1 MSLEENKEACFVIGG
16 TSMNHIIYFMKKLYS
31 SAGKILYVN
40 LFGMVLISLLEGIGI
55 ILLIPM
61 ISMAGI
67 INIGEETAFIAP
79 VYRFLQ
85 DFPKTTSLISILGI
99 YILIVLG
106 QNLLQRNITLRDA
119 RTQQAFVRE
128 LRIETYNMI
137 LKAKWSF
144 FLEKRKT
151 NLINILTTELARVS
165 YGVNLILQLLAVILF
180 TFIQVGLA
188 FLLSPQITIFVLVFG
203 LLFLVASRA
212 FIKKARILGGK
223 TSKLA
228 QDYLSGITDHFNG
241 IKDIKSNTLEASRID
256 WLQSITEKM
265 SNEQMEYMRIR
276 SNSQLFYKVSMAI
289 LIAFFILLSV
299 SIFKA
304 QPTQLLLI
312 ILIFSRLWPR
322 FMTIQS
328 NLEQLAASIP
338 AFKSLWELQE
348 ECNEAVEMQDIH
360 QQKHIKPICIEQGI
374 ECKGIYFRYNKKE
387 HLYALQ
393 NINVKI
399 PINSMT
405 AIVGHSGAGKSTL
418 IDVLMGL
425 IQPEKGQ
432 VLIDGTPLTSENLLS
447 LRRAISYVPQDPFLF
462 NASIRENLLMI
473 EPNASEEQIW
483 TALDFAAAA
492 EFVRMLPKGLDTL
505 IGDRGVRLSG
515 GERQRLVLARAIL
528 RQPSILV
535 LDEATSAL
543 DTENEVKIQ
552 SAIER
557 LKGTMTIVVIAHRL
571 STIRNADQ
579 VIVLGKG
586 EIVQKGEFNQL
597 AKERKGVFRNLL
609 GSQMEVGS

>member
-1 MSLEENKEACFVIGG
+1 
-16 TSMNHIIYFMKKLYS
+16 MNHIIYFMKKLYS

-61 ISMAGI
+61 ISMTGV
-67 INIGEETAFIAP
+67 INIGEESTFIAP

-128 LRIETYNMI
+128 LRIETYSMI

-165 YGVNLILQLLAVILF
+165 YGVNLILQLLAAILF
-180 TFIQVGLA
+180 TFIQVGIA
-188 FLLSPQITIFVLVFG
+188 FLLSPKITIFVLVFG
-203 LLFLVASRA
+203 LLFLVASRV

-228 QDYLSGITDHFNG
+228 QGYLSGITDHFNG
-241 IKDIKSNTLEASRID
+241 IKDIKSNTLETSRLD
-256 WLQSITEKM
+256 WLQTITGKM

-338 AFKSLWELQE
+338 AFKSLWELQG
-348 ECNEAVEMQDIH
+348 ECIEAIEMQDIH

-374 ECKGIYFRYNKKE
+374 ECKDIYFRYNKKE
-387 HLYALQ
+387 PLYALQ
-393 NINVKI
+393 NINVQI
-399 PINSMT
+399 PVNSMT

-432 VLIDGTPLTSENLLS
+432 VLIDGTPFTSENLLS
-447 LRRAISYVPQDPFLF
+447 LRRAVSYVPQDPFLF

-473 EPNASEEQIW
+473 EPNSSEEQIW

-609 GSQMEVGS
+609 RSQMEVGS

>member
-1 MSLEENKEACFVIGG
+1 
-16 TSMNHIIYFMKKLYS
+16 MNYIIHFMKKLYS

-55 ILLIPM
+55 ILLLPM
-61 ISMAGI
+61 ISMTGI
-67 INIGEETAFIAP
+67 INTGEETSFIAP
-79 VYRFLQ
+79 VYRILQ
-85 DFPKTTSLISILGI
+85 NFPKTTSLISILGI
-99 YILIVLG
+99 YVLIVLS
-106 QNLLQRNITLRDA
+106 QNILQRNITLRDA
-119 RTQQAFVRE
+119 RTQQVFVRK
-128 LRIETYNMI
+128 LRVETYSMI
-137 LKAKWSF
+137 LKAKWRF

-151 NLINILTTELARVS
+151 ILINILTTELARVS
-165 YGVNLILQLLAVILF
+165 YGINLILQLLATILF

-188 FLLSPQITIFVLVFG
+188 FLLSPQVTVFVLGFG
-203 LLFLVASRA
+203 LLFLVASRV

-223 TSKLA
+223 TSELA
-228 QDYLSGITDHFNG
+228 KDYLSGITDHFNG
-241 IKDIKSNTLEASRID
+241 IKDIKSNTLEGSRLD
-256 WLQSITEKM
+256 WFQSITKKM
-265 SNEQMEYMRIR
+265 SSEQMEYMRIR
-276 SNSQLFYKVSMAI
+276 SNSQLFYKISMAI
-289 LIAFFILLSV
+289 LIAFFIFLSV
-299 SIFKA
+299 NMFQA
-304 QPTQLLLI
+304 QTAQLLLI

-338 AFKSLWELQE
+338 AFKSLWELQQ
-348 ECNEAVEMQDIH
+348 ECNEAVEMQDIYM
-360 QQKHIKPICIEQGI
+360 QKHIKPICIKQGI
-374 ECKGIYFRYNKKE
+374 ECKDVSFRYNKQE
-387 HLYALQ
+387 ALYALQ
-393 NINVKI
+393 NINVQI

-432 VLIDGTPLTSENLLS
+432 VLIDGTPLTTDNLLS
-447 LRRAISYVPQDPFLF
+447 LRQAISYVPQDPFLF
-462 NASIRENLLMI
+462 NASIRENLMMI
-473 EPNASEEQIW
+473 DSNVNEEQIW
-483 TALDFAAAA
+483 AALEFAAAT
-492 EFVRMLPKGLDTL
+492 EFVRMLPNGLDTL

-528 RQPSILV
+528 RKPSILV

>member
-1 MSLEENKEACFVIGG
+1 
-16 TSMNHIIYFMKKLYS
+16 MNYIIYFMKKLYS

-55 ILLIPM
+55 ILLLPM
-61 ISMAGI
+61 ISMTGI
-67 INIGEETAFIAP
+67 INTGEETSFIAP
-79 VYRFLQ
+79 AYRILQ
-85 DFPKTTSLISILGI
+85 NFPKTTSLISILGI
-99 YILIVLG
+99 YVLIVLS
-106 QNLLQRNITLRDA
+106 QNILQRNITLRDA
-119 RTQQAFVRE
+119 RTQQVFVRK
-128 LRIETYNMI
+128 LRVETYSMI
-137 LKAKWSF
+137 LKAKWRF

-165 YGVNLILQLLAVILF
+165 YGINLILQLLATILF

-188 FLLSPQITIFVLVFG
+188 FLLSPQVTVFVLGFG
-203 LLFLVASRA
+203 LLFLVASRV

-223 TSKLA
+223 TSELA
-228 QDYLSGITDHFNG
+228 KDYLSGITDHFNG
-241 IKDIKSNTLEASRID
+241 IKDIKSNTLEGSRLD
-256 WLQSITEKM
+256 WFQSITKKM
-265 SNEQMEYMRIR
+265 SSEQMEYMRIR
-276 SNSQLFYKVSMAI
+276 SNSQLFYKISMAI
-289 LIAFFILLSV
+289 LIAFFIFLSV
-299 SIFKA
+299 NMFQA
-304 QPTQLLLI
+304 QTAQLLLI

-338 AFKSLWELQE
+338 AFKSLWELQQ
-348 ECNEAVEMQDIH
+348 ECNEAVEMQDIYM
-360 QQKHIKPICIEQGI
+360 QKHIKPICIKQGI
-374 ECKGIYFRYNKKE
+374 ECKDVSFRYNKQE
-387 HLYALQ
+387 ALYALQ
-393 NINVKI
+393 NINVQI

-425 IQPEKGQ
+425 IQPEKGR
-432 VLIDGTPLTSENLLS
+432 VLIDGTPLTTDNLLS

-462 NASIRENLLMI
+462 NASIRENLMMI
-473 EPNASEEQIW
+473 DSNVNEEQIW
-483 TALDFAAAA
+483 AALEFAAAT
-492 EFVRMLPKGLDTL
+492 EFVRMLPNGLDTL

-528 RQPSILV
+528 RKPSILV

-597 AKERKGVFRNLL
+597 AKERKGVFQNLL

>member
-1 MSLEENKEACFVIGG
+1 
-16 TSMNHIIYFMKKLYS
+16 MNHIIYFMKKLYS
-31 SAGKILYVN
+31 SAGNILYVN

-61 ISMAGI
+61 ISMTGI
-67 INIGEETAFIAP
+67 INIGEETTFIAP
-79 VYRFLQ
+79 VSRFLQ
-85 DFPKTTSLISILGI
+85 DFPKTASLVSILGI

-119 RTQQAFVRE
+119 RTQQAFIRE
-128 LRIETYNMI
+128 LRLETYSMI

-165 YGVNLILQLLAVILF
+165 YGVNLILQLLAAILF
-180 TFIQVGLA
+180 TFIQVGIA

-203 LLFLVASRA
+203 LLFLVASRV

-223 TSKLA
+223 TSELA
-228 QDYLSGITDHFNG
+228 KDYLSGITDHFNG
-241 IKDIKSNTLEASRID
+241 IKDIKSNTLEASRLD
-256 WLQSITEKM
+256 WLQSITKKM

-289 LIAFFILLSV
+289 LIAFFLLLSV
-299 SIFKA
+299 SMFQA

-348 ECNEAVEMQDIH
+348 ECKEAIEMQDIH
-360 QQKHIKPICIEQGI
+360 QQKHIEPIRIKQGM
-374 ECKGIYFRYNKKE
+374 ECKDVYFRYNKQE
-387 HLYALQ
+387 SLYALQ
-393 NINVKI
+393 NINVQI

-432 VLIDGTPLTSENLLS
+432 VLIDGTPLTIDNLLS

-483 TALDFAAAA
+483 SALNFAAAA
-492 EFVRMLPKGLDTL
+492 EFVQTLPKGLDTL

-528 RQPSILV
+528 RKPSILV

-557 LKGTMTIVVIAHRL
+557 LKGTMTIIVIAHRL

-597 AKERKGVFRNLL
+597 AKERKGVFRSLL

>member
-1 MSLEENKEACFVIGG
+1 
-16 TSMNHIIYFMKKLYS
+16 MNHIIYFMKKLYS
-31 SAGKILYVN
+31 SAGNILYVN

-61 ISMAGI
+61 ISMTGI
-67 INIGEETAFIAP
+67 INIGEETTFIAP
-79 VYRFLQ
+79 VSRFLQ
-85 DFPKTTSLISILGI
+85 DFPKTASLVSILGI

-106 QNLLQRNITLRDA
+106 QNILQRNITLRDA
-119 RTQQAFVRE
+119 RTQQAFIRE
-128 LRIETYNMI
+128 LRLETYSMI

-165 YGVNLILQLLAVILF
+165 YGVNLILQLLAAILF
-180 TFIQVGLA
+180 TFIQVGIA

-203 LLFLVASRA
+203 LLFLVASRV

-223 TSKLA
+223 TSELA
-228 QDYLSGITDHFNG
+228 KDYLSGIIDHFNG
-241 IKDIKSNTLEASRID
+241 IKDIKSNTLEASRLD
-256 WLQSITEKM
+256 WLQSITKKM

-289 LIAFFILLSV
+289 LIAFFLLLSV
-299 SIFKA
+299 SMFQA

-348 ECNEAVEMQDIH
+348 ECKEAIEMQDIH
-360 QQKHIKPICIEQGI
+360 QQKHIEPIRIKQGM
-374 ECKGIYFRYNKKE
+374 ECKDVYFRYNKQE
-387 HLYALQ
+387 SLYALQ
-393 NINVKI
+393 NINVQI

-432 VLIDGTPLTSENLLS
+432 VLIDGTPLTTDNLLS

-483 TALDFAAAA
+483 SALNFAAAA
-492 EFVRMLPKGLDTL
+492 EFVQTLPKGLDTL

-528 RQPSILV
+528 RKPSILV

-557 LKGTMTIVVIAHRL
+557 LKGTMTIIVIAHRL

-597 AKERKGVFRNLL
+597 AKERKGVFRSLL

>member
-1 MSLEENKEACFVIGG
+1 
-16 TSMNHIIYFMKKLYS
+16 MNHIIYFMKKLYS
-31 SAGKILYVN
+31 SAGNILYVN

-61 ISMAGI
+61 ISMTGI
-67 INIGEETAFIAP
+67 INIGEETTFIAP
-79 VYRFLQ
+79 VSRFLQ
-85 DFPKTTSLISILGI
+85 DFPKTASLVSILGI

-106 QNLLQRNITLRDA
+106 QNILQRNITLRDA
-119 RTQQAFVRE
+119 RTQQAFIRE
-128 LRIETYNMI
+128 LRLETYSMI

-165 YGVNLILQLLAVILF
+165 YGGNLILQLLAAILF
-180 TFIQVGLA
+180 TFIQVGIA

-203 LLFLVASRA
+203 LLFLVASRV

-223 TSKLA
+223 TSELA
-228 QDYLSGITDHFNG
+228 KDYLSGITDHFNG
-241 IKDIKSNTLEASRID
+241 IKDIKSNTLEASRLD
-256 WLQSITEKM
+256 WLQSITKKM

-289 LIAFFILLSV
+289 LIAFFLLLSV
-299 SIFKA
+299 SMFQA

-348 ECNEAVEMQDIH
+348 ECKEAIEMQDIH
-360 QQKHIKPICIEQGI
+360 QQKHIEPIRIKQGM
-374 ECKGIYFRYNKKE
+374 ECKDVYFRYNKQE
-387 HLYALQ
+387 SLYALQ
-393 NINVKI
+393 NINVQI

-432 VLIDGTPLTSENLLS
+432 VLIDGTPLTTDNLLS

-483 TALDFAAAA
+483 SALNFAAAA
-492 EFVRMLPKGLDTL
+492 EFVQTLPKGLDTL

-528 RQPSILV
+528 RKPSILV

-557 LKGTMTIVVIAHRL
+557 LKGTMTIIVIAHRL

-597 AKERKGVFRNLL
+597 AKERKGVFRSLL

>member
-1 MSLEENKEACFVIGG
+1 
-16 TSMNHIIYFMKKLYS
+16 MNYIIYFMKKLYS

-55 ILLIPM
+55 ILLLPM
-61 ISMAGI
+61 ISMTGI
-67 INIGEETAFIAP
+67 INTGEETSFIAP
-79 VYRFLQ
+79 VYRILQ
-85 DFPKTTSLISILGI
+85 NSPKTTSLISILGI
-99 YILIVLG
+99 YVLIVLS
-106 QNLLQRNITLRDA
+106 QNILQRNITLRDA
-119 RTQQAFVRE
+119 RTQQVFVRK
-128 LRIETYNMI
+128 LRVETYSMI
-137 LKAKWSF
+137 LKAKWRF

-165 YGVNLILQLLAVILF
+165 YGINLILQLLATILF

-188 FLLSPQITIFVLVFG
+188 FLLSPQVTVFVLGFG
-203 LLFLVASRA
+203 LLFLVASRV

-223 TSKLA
+223 TSELA
-228 QDYLSGITDHFNG
+228 KDYLSGITDHFNG
-241 IKDIKSNTLEASRID
+241 IKDIKSNTLEGSRLD
-256 WLQSITEKM
+256 WFQSITKKM
-265 SNEQMEYMRIR
+265 SSEQMEYMRIR
-276 SNSQLFYKVSMAI
+276 SNSQLFYKISMAI
-289 LIAFFILLSV
+289 LIAFFIFLSV
-299 SIFKA
+299 NMFQA
-304 QPTQLLLI
+304 QTAQLLLI

-338 AFKSLWELQE
+338 AFKSLWELQH
-348 ECNEAVEMQDIH
+348 ECNEAVEMQDIYM
-360 QQKHIKPICIEQGI
+360 QKHIKPICIKQGI
-374 ECKGIYFRYNKKE
+374 ECKDVSFRYNKQE
-387 HLYALQ
+387 ALYALQ
-393 NINVKI
+393 NINVQI

-432 VLIDGTPLTSENLLS
+432 VLIDGTPLTTDNLLS
-447 LRRAISYVPQDPFLF
+447 LRQAISYVPQDPFLF
-462 NASIRENLLMI
+462 NASIRENLMMI
-473 EPNASEEQIW
+473 DSNVNEEQIW
-483 TALDFAAAA
+483 AALEFSAAT
-492 EFVRMLPKGLDTL
+492 EFVRMLPNGLDTL

-528 RQPSILV
+528 RKPSILV

>member
-1 MSLEENKEACFVIGG
+1 
-16 TSMNHIIYFMKKLYS
+16 MNHIIYFMKKLYS

-61 ISMAGI
+61 ISMTGI
-67 INIGEETAFIAP
+67 INIGEETTFIAP
-79 VYRFLQ
+79 VSRFLQ
-85 DFPKTTSLISILGI
+85 DFPKTTSLVSILGI

-119 RTQQAFVRE
+119 RTQQAFVRD
-128 LRIETYNMI
+128 LRIETYSVI

-165 YGVNLILQLLAVILF
+165 YGVNLFLQLLAAILF
-180 TFIQVGLA
+180 TFIQVGIA

-203 LLFLVASRA
+203 LLFLVASRV

-223 TSKLA
+223 TSELA
-228 QDYLSGITDHFNG
+228 KDYLSGITDQFNG
-241 IKDIKSNTLEASRID
+241 IKDIKSNTLEASRLD
-256 WLQSITEKM
+256 WLQSITTKM

-276 SNSQLFYKVSMAI
+276 SSSQLFYKVSMAI
-289 LIAFFILLSV
+289 LIAFFLLLSV
-299 SIFKA
+299 SMFQS

-348 ECNEAVEMQDIH
+348 ECKEAIEMQDIH
-360 QQKHIKPICIEQGI
+360 QQKHITPICIERGI
-374 ECKGIYFRYNKKE
+374 ECKDVYFRYNKQE
-387 HLYALQ
+387 SLYALQ
-393 NINVKI
+393 NINVQI

-432 VLIDGTPLTSENLLS
+432 VLIDGTPLTTDNLLP

-483 TALDFAAAA
+483 DALDFAAAA
-492 EFVRMLPKGLDTL
+492 EFVQTFPNGLDTL

-528 RQPSILV
+528 RKPSILV

>member
-1 MSLEENKEACFVIGG
+1 
-16 TSMNHIIYFMKKLYS
+16 MNHIIYFMKKLYS
-31 SAGKILYVN
+31 SAGNILYVN

-61 ISMAGI
+61 ISMTGI
-67 INIGEETAFIAP
+67 INIGEETTFIAP
-79 VYRFLQ
+79 VSRFLQ
-85 DFPKTTSLISILGI
+85 DFPKTASLISILGI

-119 RTQQAFVRE
+119 RTQQAFVRK
-128 LRIETYNMI
+128 LRMETYSMI

-151 NLINILTTELARVS
+151 NLITILTTELARVS
-165 YGVNLILQLLAVILF
+165 YGVNLILQLLAAILF
-180 TFIQVGLA
+180 TFIQVGIA

-203 LLFLVASRA
+203 LLFLVASRV

-223 TSKLA
+223 TSELA
-228 QDYLSGITDHFNG
+228 KDYLSGITDHFNG
-241 IKDIKSNTLEASRID
+241 IKDIKSNTLEVSRLD
-256 WLQSITEKM
+256 WLQSLTKKM

-289 LIAFFILLSV
+289 LIAFFLLLSV
-299 SIFKA
+299 SMFQA
-304 QPTQLLLI
+304 QPAQLLLI
-312 ILIFSRLWPR
+312 VLIFSRLWPR

-338 AFKSLWELQE
+338 AFKSLWELQG
-348 ECNEAVEMQDIH
+348 ECIEAIEIQDIH
-360 QQKHIKPICIEQGI
+360 QQKNIKPICIEQGI
-374 ECKGIYFRYNKKE
+374 ECKDIYFRYNRKE

-393 NINVKI
+393 NINVQI

-447 LRRAISYVPQDPFLF
+447 LRRAISYVPQDHFLF

-473 EPNASEEQIW
+473 EPNVSEEQIW

-492 EFVRMLPKGLDTL
+492 EFVRILPKGLDTL

-543 DTENEVKIQ
+543 DAENEVKIQ

-557 LKGTMTIVVIAHRL
+557 LKGKMTIVVIAHRL

>member
-61 ISMAGI
+61 ISMTGV
-67 INIGEETAFIAP
+67 INIGEESTFIAP

-119 RTQQAFVRE
+119 RTQQVFVRE
-128 LRIETYNMI
+128 LRIETYSMI

-165 YGVNLILQLLAVILF
+165 YGVNLILQLLAAILF
-180 TFIQVGLA
+180 TFIQVGIA
-188 FLLSPQITIFVLVFG
+188 FVLSPKITIFVLGFG
-203 LLFLVASRA
+203 LLFLVASRV

-228 QDYLSGITDHFNG
+228 QGYLSGITDHFNG
-241 IKDIKSNTLEASRID
+241 IKDIKSNTLEASRLE
-256 WLQSITEKM
+256 WLQTITGKM

-299 SIFKA
+299 SILKA

-338 AFKSLWELQE
+338 AFKSLWELQG
-348 ECNEAVEMQDIH
+348 ECIEAIEMQDI

-374 ECKGIYFRYNKKE
+374 ECKDIYFRYNKKE
-387 HLYALQ
+387 PLYALQ
-393 NINVKI
+393 NINVQI

-432 VLIDGTPLTSENLLS
+432 VLIDGTPFTSENLLS
-447 LRRAISYVPQDPFLF
+447 LRRAVSYVPQDPFLF

-473 EPNASEEQIW
+473 EPNSSEEQIW
-483 TALDFAAAA
+483 TALDFATAA

-557 LKGTMTIVVIAHRL
+557 LKGTMIIVVIAHRL

-609 GSQMEVGS
+609 RSQMEVGS

>member
-1 MSLEENKEACFVIGG
+1 
-16 TSMNHIIYFMKKLYS
+16 MNHIIYFMKKLYS
-31 SAGKILYVN
+31 SAGNILYVN

-61 ISMAGI
+61 ISMTGI
-67 INIGEETAFIAP
+67 INIGEETTFIAP
-79 VYRFLQ
+79 VSRFLQ
-85 DFPKTTSLISILGI
+85 DFPKTASLVSILGI

-106 QNLLQRNITLRDA
+106 QNILQRNITLRDA
-119 RTQQAFVRE
+119 RTQQAFIRE
-128 LRIETYNMI
+128 LRLETYSMI

-165 YGVNLILQLLAVILF
+165 YGVNLILQLLAAILF
-180 TFIQVGLA
+180 TFIQVGIA

-203 LLFLVASRA
+203 LLFLVASRV

-223 TSKLA
+223 TSELA
-228 QDYLSGITDHFNG
+228 KDYLSGITDHFNG
-241 IKDIKSNTLEASRID
+241 IKDIKSNTLEASRLD
-256 WLQSITEKM
+256 WLQSITKKM

-276 SNSQLFYKVSMAI
+276 SNSQLFYKVPMAI
-289 LIAFFILLSV
+289 LIAFFLLLSV
-299 SIFKA
+299 SMFQA

-348 ECNEAVEMQDIH
+348 ECKEAIEMQDIH
-360 QQKHIKPICIEQGI
+360 QQKHIEPIRIKQGM
-374 ECKGIYFRYNKKE
+374 ECKDVYFRYNKQE
-387 HLYALQ
+387 SLYALQ
-393 NINVKI
+393 NINVQI

-432 VLIDGTPLTSENLLS
+432 VLIDGTPLTTDNLLS

-483 TALDFAAAA
+483 SALNFAAAA
-492 EFVRMLPKGLDTL
+492 EFVQTLPKGLDTL

-528 RQPSILV
+528 RKPSILV

-557 LKGTMTIVVIAHRL
+557 LKGTITIIVIAHRL

-597 AKERKGVFRNLL
+597 AKERKGVFRSLL

>member
-1 MSLEENKEACFVIGG
+1 
-16 TSMNHIIYFMKKLYS
+16 MNHIIYFMKKLYS

-55 ILLIPM
+55 VLLIPM
-61 ISMAGI
+61 VSMTGI
-67 INIGEETAFIAP
+67 INIDEETTFIAP
-79 VYRFLQ
+79 VSRFLQ
-85 DFPKTTSLISILGI
+85 DFPKTTSLASILGI

-128 LRIETYNMI
+128 LRIETYSMI

-165 YGVNLILQLLAVILF
+165 YGVNLILQLLAAILF
-180 TFIQVGLA
+180 TFIQVGIA

-203 LLFLVASRA
+203 LLFLVASRV

-223 TSKLA
+223 TSELA
-228 QDYLSGITDHFNG
+228 KNYLSGITDHFNG
-241 IKDIKSNTLEASRID
+241 IKDIKSNTLESSRID

-276 SNSQLFYKVSMAI
+276 SSSQLFYKVSMAI
-289 LIAFFILLSV
+289 LIACFLLLSV
-299 SIFKA
+299 SMFQA
-304 QPTQLLLI
+304 QSTQLLLI

-348 ECNEAVEMQDIH
+348 ECKEAIEMQDIH
-360 QQKHIKPICIEQGI
+360 QQKYIKPICIEQGI
-374 ECKGIYFRYNKKE
+374 ECKDVHFRYNKQE
-387 HLYALQ
+387 SLYALQ
-393 NINVKI
+393 NINVQI

-432 VLIDGTPLTSENLLS
+432 VLIDGTPLTTDNLLS

-462 NASIRENLLMI
+462 NASIRNNLLMI
-473 EPNASEEQIW
+473 EPNASEEEIW
-483 TALDFAAAA
+483 DALSFAAAA
-492 EFVRMLPKGLDTL
+492 EFVQTLPNGLDTL

-528 RQPSILV
+528 RKPSILV

-597 AKERKGVFRNLL
+597 AKERKGVFRSLL
-609 GSQMEVGS
+609 GAQMEVGS

>member
-1 MSLEENKEACFVIGG
+1 
-16 TSMNHIIYFMKKLYS
+16 MNHIIYFMKKLYS

-61 ISMAGI
+61 ISMTGI
-67 INIGEETAFIAP
+67 INVGEETAFIAP

-128 LRIETYNMI
+128 LRIETYSMI

-165 YGVNLILQLLAVILF
+165 YGVNLILQLLAAILF
-180 TFIQVGLA
+180 TFIQVGIA

-203 LLFLVASRA
+203 LLFLVASRV

-228 QDYLSGITDHFNG
+228 QGYLSGITDHFNG
-241 IKDIKSNTLEASRID
+241 IKDIKSNTLEASRLD
-256 WLQSITEKM
+256 WLQSITGKM

-304 QPTQLLLI
+304 QPAQLLLI
-312 ILIFSRLWPR
+312 ILIFSRIWPR

-338 AFKSLWELQE
+338 AFKSLWELQG
-348 ECNEAVEMQDIH
+348 ECIEAIEMQDIH

-374 ECKGIYFRYNKKE
+374 ECKDIYFRYNKKE

-473 EPNASEEQIW
+473 DPNANEEQIW
-483 TALDFAAAA
+483 AALDFAAAA

-557 LKGTMTIVVIAHRL
+557 LKGTMTIIVIAHRL

>member
-1 MSLEENKEACFVIGG
+1 
-16 TSMNHIIYFMKKLYS
+16 MNHIIYFMKKLYS

-61 ISMAGI
+61 ISMTGI
-67 INIGEETAFIAP
+67 MNIGEETTFIAP
-79 VYRFLQ
+79 VSRFLQ
-85 DFPKTTSLISILGI
+85 DFPKTTSLVSILGI

-128 LRIETYNMI
+128 LRIETYSLI

-165 YGVNLILQLLAVILF
+165 YGVNLILQLLAAVLF
-180 TFIQVGLA
+180 TFIQVGIA

-203 LLFLVASRA
+203 LLFLVASRV
-212 FIKKARILGGK
+212 FIKKARILGSK
-223 TSKLA
+223 TSELA
-228 QDYLSGITDHFNG
+228 KDYLSGITDQFNG
-241 IKDIKSNTLEASRID
+241 IKDIKSNTLEASRLD
-256 WLQSITEKM
+256 WLQFITTKM
-265 SNEQMEYMRIR
+265 RNEQMEYMRIR

-304 QPTQLLLI
+304 QPAQLLLI

-348 ECNEAVEMQDIH
+348 ECKEVFEMQDIH

-374 ECKGIYFRYNKKE
+374 ECKGVHFRYNKQE
-387 HLYALQ
+387 SLYALQ
-393 NINVKI
+393 NINVQI
-399 PINSMT
+399 PINGMT

-432 VLIDGTPLTSENLLS
+432 VLIDGTPLITDNLLS

-462 NASIRENLLMI
+462 NASIRDNLLMI
-473 EPNASEEQIW
+473 EPNASEEEIW
-483 TALDFAAAA
+483 DALSFAAAA
-492 EFVRMLPKGLDTL
+492 EFVQTLPKGLDTL

-528 RQPSILV
+528 RKPSILV

-597 AKERKGVFRNLL
+597 AKERKGVFRSLL
-609 GSQMEVGS
+609 GAQMEVGS

>member
-1 MSLEENKEACFVIGG
+1 
-16 TSMNHIIYFMKKLYS
+16 MNHIIYFMKKLYS
-31 SAGKILYVN
+31 SAGNILYVN

-61 ISMAGI
+61 ISMTGI
-67 INIGEETAFIAP
+67 INIGEETTFIAP
-79 VYRFLQ
+79 VSRFLQ
-85 DFPKTTSLISILGI
+85 DFPETTSLASILGI

-128 LRIETYNMI
+128 LRIETYSMI

-165 YGVNLILQLLAVILF
+165 YGVNLILQLLAAILF
-180 TFIQVGLA
+180 TFIQVGIA

-203 LLFLVASRA
+203 LLFLVASRV

-223 TSKLA
+223 TSELA
-228 QDYLSGITDHFNG
+228 KDYLSGITDHFNG
-241 IKDIKSNTLEASRID
+241 IKDIKSNTLESSRLD

-265 SNEQMEYMRIR
+265 SNEQIEYMRIR

-289 LIAFFILLSV
+289 LIAFFLLLSV
-299 SIFKA
+299 SMFQA
-304 QPTQLLLI
+304 QSTQLLLI

-348 ECNEAVEMQDIH
+348 ECKEAIEMQDIH
-360 QQKHIKPICIEQGI
+360 QQKHIEPICIKQGI
-374 ECKGIYFRYNKKE
+374 ECKDVYFRYNKQE
-387 HLYALQ
+387 SLYALQ
-393 NINVKI
+393 NINVQI

-432 VLIDGTPLTSENLLS
+432 VLIDGTLLTTDNLLS

-473 EPNASEEQIW
+473 DSNASEEQIW
-483 TALDFAAAA
+483 SALEFAAAT

-528 RQPSILV
+528 RKPSILV

>member
-1 MSLEENKEACFVIGG
+1 
-16 TSMNHIIYFMKKLYS
+16 MNHIIYFMKKLYS
-31 SAGKILYVN
+31 SAGNILYVN

-61 ISMAGI
+61 ISMTGI
-67 INIGEETAFIAP
+67 INIGEETTFIAP
-79 VYRFLQ
+79 VSRFLQ
-85 DFPKTTSLISILGI
+85 DFPKTASLVSILGI

-106 QNLLQRNITLRDA
+106 QNILQRNITLRDA
-119 RTQQAFVRE
+119 RTQQAFIRE
-128 LRIETYNMI
+128 LRLETYSMI

-165 YGVNLILQLLAVILF
+165 YGVNLILQLLAAILF
-180 TFIQVGLA
+180 TFIQVGIA

-203 LLFLVASRA
+203 LLFLVASRV

-223 TSKLA
+223 TSELA
-228 QDYLSGITDHFNG
+228 KDYLSGITDHFNG
-241 IKDIKSNTLEASRID
+241 IKDIKSNTLEASRLD
-256 WLQSITEKM
+256 WLQFITKKM

-289 LIAFFILLSV
+289 LIAFFLLLSV
-299 SIFKA
+299 SMFQA

-348 ECNEAVEMQDIH
+348 ECKEAIEMQDIH
-360 QQKHIKPICIEQGI
+360 QQKHIEPIRIKQGM
-374 ECKGIYFRYNKKE
+374 ECKDVYFRYNKQE
-387 HLYALQ
+387 SLYALQ
-393 NINVKI
+393 NINVQI

-432 VLIDGTPLTSENLLS
+432 VLIDGTPLTTDNLLS

-483 TALDFAAAA
+483 SALNFAAAA
-492 EFVRMLPKGLDTL
+492 EFVQTLPKGLNTL

-528 RQPSILV
+528 RKPSILV

-557 LKGTMTIVVIAHRL
+557 LKGTMTIIVIAHRL

-586 EIVQKGEFNQL
+586 EIVQKGAFNQL
-597 AKERKGVFRNLL
+597 AKERKGVFRSLL

>member
-1 MSLEENKEACFVIGG
+1 
-16 TSMNHIIYFMKKLYS
+16 MNHIIYFMKKLYS

-55 ILLIPM
+55 VLLIPM
-61 ISMAGI
+61 ISMTGI
-67 INIGEETAFIAP
+67 INIDEETTFIAP
-79 VYRFLQ
+79 VSRFLQ
-85 DFPKTTSLISILGI
+85 DFPKTTSLASILGI

-119 RTQQAFVRE
+119 RTRQAFVRE
-128 LRIETYNMI
+128 LRIETYSMI

-165 YGVNLILQLLAVILF
+165 YGVNLILQLLAAILF
-180 TFIQVGLA
+180 TFIQVGIA

-203 LLFLVASRA
+203 LLFLVASRV

-223 TSKLA
+223 TLELA
-228 QDYLSGITDHFNG
+228 KNYLSGITDHFNG
-241 IKDIKSNTLEASRID
+241 IKDIKSNTLESSRID

-276 SNSQLFYKVSMAI
+276 SSSQLFYKVSMAI
-289 LIAFFILLSV
+289 LIACFLLLSV
-299 SIFKA
+299 SMFQA
-304 QPTQLLLI
+304 QSTQLLLI

-348 ECNEAVEMQDIH
+348 ECKEAIEMQDIH
-360 QQKHIKPICIEQGI
+360 QQKYIKPICIEQGI
-374 ECKGIYFRYNKKE
+374 ECKDVHFRYNKQE
-387 HLYALQ
+387 SLYALQ
-393 NINVKI
+393 NINVQI

-432 VLIDGTPLTSENLLS
+432 VLIDGTPLTTDNLLS

-462 NASIRENLLMI
+462 NASIRNNLLMI
-473 EPNASEEQIW
+473 EPNASEEEIW
-483 TALDFAAAA
+483 DALSFAAAA
-492 EFVRMLPKGLDTL
+492 EFVQTLPNGLDTL

-528 RQPSILV
+528 RKPSILV

-597 AKERKGVFRNLL
+597 AKERKGVFRSLL
-609 GSQMEVGS
+609 GAQMEVGS

>member
-1 MSLEENKEACFVIGG
+1 
-16 TSMNHIIYFMKKLYS
+16 MNHIIYFMKKLYS

-61 ISMAGI
+61 ISMTGI
-67 INIGEETAFIAP
+67 INIGEETPFITP
-79 VYRFLQ
+79 IYRFLQ
-85 DFPKTTSLISILGI
+85 DFPKTTSLIFILGI
-99 YILIVLG
+99 YVFIVLS

-119 RTQQAFVRE
+119 RTQQVFIRK
-128 LRIETYNMI
+128 LRIETYSMI
-137 LKAKWSF
+137 LKAKWRF

-165 YGVNLILQLLAVILF
+165 YGINLILQLLATILF

-188 FLLSPQITIFVLVFG
+188 FLLSPHITIFVLVFG
-203 LLFLVASRA
+203 LLFLVASRI
-212 FIKKARILGGK
+212 FIKKVRILGGK

-241 IKDIKSNTLEASRID
+241 IKDIKSNTLEASRLD
-256 WLQSITEKM
+256 WLQYITKKM
-265 SNEQMEYMRIR
+265 SSEQMEYMRIR
-276 SNSQLFYKVSMAI
+276 SNSQLFYKISMAI

-299 SIFKA
+299 NMFQA
-304 QPTQLLLI
+304 QTAQLLLI

-348 ECNEAVEMQDIH
+348 ECKEAIEMQDIH

-374 ECKGIYFRYNKKE
+374 ECKDIYFRYNKKE

-473 EPNASEEQIW
+473 DPNASEEQIW

>member
-1 MSLEENKEACFVIGG
+1 
-16 TSMNHIIYFMKKLYS
+16 MNYIIYFMKKLYS
-31 SAGKILYVN
+31 SAGNILYVN

-55 ILLIPM
+55 ILLLPM
-61 ISMAGI
+61 ISMTGI
-67 INIGEETAFIAP
+67 INIGEETTFIAP
-79 VYRFLQ
+79 VSRFLQ
-85 DFPKTTSLISILGI
+85 DFPKTASLVSILGI

-119 RTQQAFVRE
+119 RTQQAFIRE
-128 LRIETYNMI
+128 LRIETYSMI

-165 YGVNLILQLLAVILF
+165 YGINLILQLLATILF
-180 TFIQVGLA
+180 TFIQVGIA

-223 TSKLA
+223 TSELA
-228 QDYLSGITDHFNG
+228 KDYLSGITDHFNG
-241 IKDIKSNTLEASRID
+241 IKDIKSNTLETSRLD
-256 WLQSITEKM
+256 WLQSITKKM

-289 LIAFFILLSV
+289 LIVFFLLLSV
-299 SIFKA
+299 SMFQA
-304 QPTQLLLI
+304 QPAQLLLI

-348 ECNEAVEMQDIH
+348 ECKEAIEMQDIH
-360 QQKHIKPICIEQGI
+360 QQKHIEPIRIKQGM
-374 ECKGIYFRYNKKE
+374 ECKDVYFRYNKQE
-387 HLYALQ
+387 SLYALQ
-393 NINVKI
+393 NINVQI

-432 VLIDGTPLTSENLLS
+432 VLIDGIPLTTNNLLS

-483 TALDFAAAA
+483 DALEFAAAS
-492 EFVRMLPKGLDTL
+492 EFVRTLPNGLDTL

-528 RQPSILV
+528 RKPSILV

-586 EIVQKGEFNQL
+586 EIVQIGEFNQL

>member
-1 MSLEENKEACFVIGG
+1 MYLEENEEVCFVIGG
-16 TSMNHIIYFMKKLYS
+16 TSMNYIIYFMKKLYS

-55 ILLIPM
+55 ILLLPM
-61 ISMAGI
+61 ISMTGI
-67 INIGEETAFIAP
+67 INTGEETSFIAP
-79 VYRFLQ
+79 VYRILQ
-85 DFPKTTSLISILGI
+85 NFPKTTSLISILGI
-99 YILIVLG
+99 YVLIVLS
-106 QNLLQRNITLRDA
+106 QNILQRNITLRDA
-119 RTQQAFVRE
+119 RTQQVFVRK
-128 LRIETYNMI
+128 LRVETYSMI
-137 LKAKWSF
+137 LKAKWRF

-165 YGVNLILQLLAVILF
+165 YGINLILQLLATILF

-188 FLLSPQITIFVLVFG
+188 FLLSPQVTVFVLGFG
-203 LLFLVASRA
+203 LLFLVASRV

-223 TSKLA
+223 TSELA
-228 QDYLSGITDHFNG
+228 KDYLSGITDHFNG
-241 IKDIKSNTLEASRID
+241 IKDIKSNTLEGSRLD
-256 WLQSITEKM
+256 WFQSITKKM
-265 SNEQMEYMRIR
+265 SSEQMEYMRIR
-276 SNSQLFYKVSMAI
+276 SNSQLFYKISMAI
-289 LIAFFILLSV
+289 LIAFFIFLSV
-299 SIFKA
+299 NMFQA
-304 QPTQLLLI
+304 QTAQLLLI

-338 AFKSLWELQE
+338 AFKSLWELRQ
-348 ECNEAVEMQDIH
+348 ECNEAVEMQDIYM
-360 QQKHIKPICIEQGI
+360 QKHIKPICIKQGI
-374 ECKGIYFRYNKKE
+374 ECKDVSFRYNKQE
-387 HLYALQ
+387 ALYALQ
-393 NINVKI
+393 NINVQI

-432 VLIDGTPLTSENLLS
+432 VLIDGIPLTTDNLLS

-462 NASIRENLLMI
+462 NASIRENLMMI
-473 EPNASEEQIW
+473 DSNVNEEQIW
-483 TALDFAAAA
+483 AALEFAAAT
-492 EFVRMLPKGLDTL
+492 EFVRMLPNGLDTL

-528 RQPSILV
+528 RKPSILV

>member
-1 MSLEENKEACFVIGG
+1 
-16 TSMNHIIYFMKKLYS
+16 MNHIIYFMKKLYS
-31 SAGKILYVN
+31 SAGKILCVN

-55 ILLIPM
+55 VLLIPM
-61 ISMAGI
+61 ISMTGI
-67 INIGEETAFIAP
+67 INIDEETTFIAP
-79 VYRFLQ
+79 VSRFLQ
-85 DFPKTTSLISILGI
+85 DFPKTTSLASILGI

-128 LRIETYNMI
+128 LRIETYSMI

-165 YGVNLILQLLAVILF
+165 YGVNLILQLLAAILF
-180 TFIQVGLA
+180 TFIQVGIA

-203 LLFLVASRA
+203 LLFLVASRV

-223 TSKLA
+223 TSELA
-228 QDYLSGITDHFNG
+228 KNYLSGITDHFNG
-241 IKDIKSNTLEASRID
+241 IKDIKSNTLESSRID

-276 SNSQLFYKVSMAI
+276 SSSQLFYKVSMAI
-289 LIAFFILLSV
+289 LIACFLLLSV
-299 SIFKA
+299 SMFQA
-304 QPTQLLLI
+304 QSTQLLLI

-348 ECNEAVEMQDIH
+348 ECKEAIEMQDIH
-360 QQKHIKPICIEQGI
+360 QQKYIKPICIEQGI
-374 ECKGIYFRYNKKE
+374 ECKDVHFRYNKQE
-387 HLYALQ
+387 SLYALQ
-393 NINVKI
+393 NINVQI

-432 VLIDGTPLTSENLLS
+432 VLIDGTPLTTDNLLS

-462 NASIRENLLMI
+462 NASIRNNLLMI
-473 EPNASEEQIW
+473 EPNASEEEIW
-483 TALDFAAAA
+483 DALSFAAAA
-492 EFVRMLPKGLDTL
+492 EFVQTLPNGLDTL

-528 RQPSILV
+528 RKPSILV

-597 AKERKGVFRNLL
+597 AKERKGVFRSLL
-609 GSQMEVGS
+609 GAQMEVGS

>member
-1 MSLEENKEACFVIGG
+1 
-16 TSMNHIIYFMKKLYS
+16 MNHIIYFMKKLYS

-61 ISMAGI
+61 ISMTGI
-67 INIGEETAFIAP
+67 INMGEETPFIAP
-79 VYRFLQ
+79 VYKILQ
-85 DFPKTTSLISILGI
+85 DFPKITSLTSILCI
-99 YILIVLG
+99 YILLVLC

-119 RTQQAFVRE
+119 KTQQAYIRK
-128 LRIETYNMI
+128 LRIETYSLI

-151 NLINILTTELARVS
+151 NLVNILTTELARVS
-165 YGVNLILQLLAVILF
+165 YGVNLILQLLAAVLF
-180 TFIQVGLA
+180 TFIQVGIA
-188 FLLSPQITIFVLVFG
+188 FLLSPQITIFVLGFG
-203 LLFLVASRA
+203 LLFLVASRI

-228 QDYLSGITDHFNG
+228 QSYLSGITDHFNG
-241 IKDIKSNTLEASRID
+241 IKDIKSNTLEASRLD
-256 WLQSITEKM
+256 WFQSITEKM

-289 LIAFFILLSV
+289 LIAFFIFLSV
-299 SIFKA
+299 SMFQA
-304 QPTQLLLI
+304 QPAQLLLI

-348 ECNEAVEMQDIH
+348 ECNEAIEMQDIH

-374 ECKGIYFRYNKKE
+374 ECKDVYFRYNKQE
-387 HLYALQ
+387 SIYALQ
-393 NINVKI
+393 NINVQI

-425 IQPEKGQ
+425 IQSEKGQ
-432 VLIDGTPLTSENLLS
+432 ILIDGIPLTSNNLLS

-473 EPNASEEQIW
+473 DPNASEEQIW
-483 TALDFAAAA
+483 AALDFAAAA
-492 EFVRMLPKGLDTL
+492 EFVRMLPNGLDTL

-552 SAIER
+552 SAIDR

>member
-1 MSLEENKEACFVIGG
+1 
-16 TSMNHIIYFMKKLYS
+16 MNHIIYFMKKLYS
-31 SAGKILYVN
+31 FAGKILYVN

-61 ISMAGI
+61 ISMTGI

-128 LRIETYNMI
+128 LRIETYSMI

-165 YGVNLILQLLAVILF
+165 YGVNLILQLLAAILF
-180 TFIQVGLA
+180 TFIQVGIA

-203 LLFLVASRA
+203 LLFLVASRV

-228 QDYLSGITDHFNG
+228 QGYLSGITDHFNG

-265 SNEQMEYMRIR
+265 SNEQMDYMRIR

-289 LIAFFILLSV
+289 LIVFFILLSV
-299 SIFKA
+299 SIFEA
-304 QPTQLLLI
+304 QSAQLLLI

-338 AFKSLWELQE
+338 AFNSLWELQG
-348 ECNEAVEMQDIH
+348 ECNEAIEMQDIH

-374 ECKGIYFRYNKKE
+374 ECKDIYFRYNKKE

-473 EPNASEEQIW
+473 ESNASEEQIW

>member
-1 MSLEENKEACFVIGG
+1 
-16 TSMNHIIYFMKKLYS
+16 MNYIIYFMKKLYS

-55 ILLIPM
+55 ILLLPM
-61 ISMAGI
+61 ISMTGI
-67 INIGEETAFIAP
+67 INTGEETSFIAP
-79 VYRFLQ
+79 VYRILQ
-85 DFPKTTSLISILGI
+85 NFPKTTSLISILGI
-99 YILIVLG
+99 YVLIVLS
-106 QNLLQRNITLRDA
+106 QNILQRNITLRDA
-119 RTQQAFVRE
+119 RTQQVFVRK
-128 LRIETYNMI
+128 LRVETYSMI
-137 LKAKWSF
+137 LKAKWRF

-165 YGVNLILQLLAVILF
+165 YGINLILQLLATILF

-188 FLLSPQITIFVLVFG
+188 FLLSPQVTVFVLGFG
-203 LLFLVASRA
+203 LLFLVASRV

-223 TSKLA
+223 TSELA
-228 QDYLSGITDHFNG
+228 KDYLSGITDHFNG
-241 IKDIKSNTLEASRID
+241 IKDIKSNTLEGSRLE
-256 WLQSITEKM
+256 WFQSITKKM
-265 SNEQMEYMRIR
+265 SSEQMEYMRIR
-276 SNSQLFYKVSMAI
+276 SNSQLFYKISMAI
-289 LIAFFILLSV
+289 LIAFFIFLSV
-299 SIFKA
+299 NMFQA
-304 QPTQLLLI
+304 QTAQLLLI

-338 AFKSLWELQE
+338 AFKSLWELQQ
-348 ECNEAVEMQDIH
+348 ECNEAVEMQDIYM
-360 QQKHIKPICIEQGI
+360 QKHIKPICIKQGI
-374 ECKGIYFRYNKKE
+374 ECKDVSFRYNKQE
-387 HLYALQ
+387 ALYALQ
-393 NINVKI
+393 NINVQI

-432 VLIDGTPLTSENLLS
+432 VLIDGTPLTTDNLLS
-447 LRRAISYVPQDPFLF
+447 LRQAISYVPQDPFLF
-462 NASIRENLLMI
+462 NASIRENLMMI
-473 EPNASEEQIW
+473 DSNVNEEQIW
-483 TALDFAAAA
+483 AALEFAVAT
-492 EFVRMLPKGLDTL
+492 EFVRMLPNGLDTL

-528 RQPSILV
+528 RKPSILV

>member
-1 MSLEENKEACFVIGG
+1 
-16 TSMNHIIYFMKKLYS
+16 MNYIIYFMKKLYS

-61 ISMAGI
+61 ISMTGI
-67 INIGEETAFIAP
+67 MNLGEETTFIAS

-85 DFPKTTSLISILGI
+85 GFPKITSLVSILGI
-99 YILIVLG
+99 YILIVLS

-119 RTQQAFVRE
+119 RTQQVFVRE
-128 LRIETYNMI
+128 LRIETYSMI
-137 LKAKWSF
+137 LKVKWSF

-165 YGVNLILQLLAVILF
+165 YGVNIISQLLAVILF
-180 TFIQVGLA
+180 TFIQVAIA
-188 FLLSPQITIFVLVFG
+188 FLLSPQITIFVVIFG
-203 LLFLVASRA
+203 LLFLVASRV

-223 TSKLA
+223 TSELA
-228 QDYLSGITDHFNG
+228 KDYLSGITDHFNG
-241 IKDIKSNTLEASRID
+241 IKDIKSNNLEVSRMN
-256 WLQSITEKM
+256 WLQSVTKKM
-265 SNEQMEYMRIR
+265 SNEQMDYMRIR

-299 SIFKA
+299 SMFQA

-348 ECNEAVEMQDIH
+348 ECKEAIEMQDIH
-360 QQKHIKPICIEQGI
+360 QQKYIKPICIEQGI
-374 ECKGIYFRYNKKE
+374 ECKDVHFRYNKQE
-387 HLYALQ
+387 SLYALQ
-393 NINVKI
+393 NINVQI

-432 VLIDGTPLTSENLLS
+432 VLIDGTPLTTDNLLP
-447 LRRAISYVPQDPFLF
+447 LRRAISYVPQDSFLF

-473 EPNASEEQIW
+473 EPHASEEQIW
-483 TALDFAAAA
+483 DALDFAAAA
-492 EFVRMLPKGLDTL
+492 EFVQTFPNGLDTL

-528 RQPSILV
+528 RKPSILV

-597 AKERKGVFRNLL
+597 AKERKGVFRSLL

>member
-1 MSLEENKEACFVIGG
+1 
-16 TSMNHIIYFMKKLYS
+16 MNHIIYFMKKLYS
-31 SAGKILYVN
+31 SAGKIMYVN

-61 ISMAGI
+61 ISMTGI
-67 INIGEETAFIAP
+67 INLGEETTFIVP
-79 VYRFLQ
+79 VSRFLQ
-85 DFPKTTSLISILGI
+85 DFPKTTSLAFILGI

-106 QNLLQRNITLRDA
+106 QNLLQRNIALRDA

-128 LRIETYNMI
+128 LRIETYSMI

-165 YGVNLILQLLAVILF
+165 YGVNLILQLLAAILF
-180 TFIQVGLA
+180 TFIQVGIA

-203 LLFLVASRA
+203 LLFLVASRV

-223 TSKLA
+223 TSELA
-228 QDYLSGITDHFNG
+228 KDYLSGITDHFNG
-241 IKDIKSNTLEASRID
+241 IKEIKSNTLESSRLD

-289 LIAFFILLSV
+289 LIAFFLLLSV
-299 SIFKA
+299 SMFQA
-304 QPTQLLLI
+304 QSTQLLLI

-348 ECNEAVEMQDIH
+348 EYKEVFEMQDIH

-374 ECKGIYFRYNKKE
+374 ECKDVHFRYNKQE
-387 HLYALQ
+387 SLYALQ
-393 NINVKI
+393 NINVQI

-432 VLIDGTPLTSENLLS
+432 VLIDGTPLITDNILS

-462 NASIRENLLMI
+462 NASIRDNLLMI
-473 EPNASEEQIW
+473 EPNASEEEIW
-483 TALDFAAAA
+483 DALSFAAAA
-492 EFVRMLPKGLDTL
+492 EFVQTLPKGLDTL

-528 RQPSILV
+528 RKPSILV

-543 DTENEVKIQ
+543 DAENEVKIQ

-597 AKERKGVFRNLL
+597 AKERKGVFRSLL
-609 GSQMEVGS
+609 GAQMEVGS

>member
-1 MSLEENKEACFVIGG
+1 
-16 TSMNHIIYFMKKLYS
+16 MNHIIYFMKKLYS
-31 SAGKILYVN
+31 SAGNILYVN
-40 LFGMVLISLLEGIGI
+40 LFGMVLISLLEGVGI

-61 ISMAGI
+61 ISMTGI
-67 INIGEETAFIAP
+67 MNVGEETTFIAP
-79 VYRFLQ
+79 VSRFLQ
-85 DFPKTTSLISILGI
+85 DFPKTTSLVSILGI
-99 YILIVLG
+99 YTLIVLG

-128 LRIETYNMI
+128 LRIETYSLI

-165 YGVNLILQLLAVILF
+165 YGVNLFLQLLAAILF
-180 TFIQVGLA
+180 TFIQVGIA

-203 LLFLVASRA
+203 LLFLVASRV
-212 FIKKARILGGK
+212 FIKKARILGSK
-223 TSKLA
+223 TSELA
-228 QDYLSGITDHFNG
+228 KDYLSGITDQFNG
-241 IKDIKSNTLEASRID
+241 IKDIKSNTLEASRLD
-256 WLQSITEKM
+256 WLQSITTKM

-276 SNSQLFYKVSMAI
+276 SNSQLFYKFPMAI

-304 QPTQLLLI
+304 QPAQLLLI

-328 NLEQLAASIP
+328 NLELLAASIP
-338 AFKSLWELQE
+338 AFKSLWELQK
-348 ECNEAVEMQDIH
+348 ECKEAIEMQDIH

-374 ECKGIYFRYNKKE
+374 ECKDVHFRYNKQE
-387 HLYALQ
+387 SLYALQ
-393 NINVKI
+393 NINVQI

-432 VLIDGTPLTSENLLS
+432 VLIDGTPLITDNLLS

-462 NASIRENLLMI
+462 NASIRDNLLMI
-473 EPNASEEQIW
+473 EPNASEEEIW
-483 TALDFAAAA
+483 DALSFAAAA
-492 EFVRMLPKGLDTL
+492 EFVKTLPKGLDTL

-528 RQPSILV
+528 RKPSILV

-543 DTENEVKIQ
+543 DAENEVKIQ

-597 AKERKGVFRNLL
+597 AKERKGVFRSLL
-609 GSQMEVGS
+609 GAQMEVGS

>member
-1 MSLEENKEACFVIGG
+1 
-16 TSMNHIIYFMKKLYS
+16 MNYIIYFMKKLYS
-31 SAGKILYVN
+31 SAGNILYVN

-55 ILLIPM
+55 ILLLPM
-61 ISMAGI
+61 ISMTGI
-67 INIGEETAFIAP
+67 INIGEETTFIAP
-79 VYRFLQ
+79 VSRFLQ
-85 DFPKTTSLISILGI
+85 DFPKTASLVSILGI

-119 RTQQAFVRE
+119 RTQQAFIRE
-128 LRIETYNMI
+128 LRIETYSMI

-165 YGVNLILQLLAVILF
+165 YGINLILQLLATILF
-180 TFIQVGLA
+180 TFIQVGIA

-203 LLFLVASRA
+203 LLFLVASRV

-223 TSKLA
+223 TSELA
-228 QDYLSGITDHFNG
+228 KDYLSGITDHFNG
-241 IKDIKSNTLEASRID
+241 IKDIKSNTLETSRLD
-256 WLQSITEKM
+256 WLQSITKKM

-289 LIAFFILLSV
+289 LIVFFLLLSV
-299 SIFKA
+299 SMFQA
-304 QPTQLLLI
+304 QPAQLLLI

-348 ECNEAVEMQDIH
+348 ECKEAIEMQDIH
-360 QQKHIKPICIEQGI
+360 QQKHIEPIRIKQGM
-374 ECKGIYFRYNKKE
+374 ECKDVYFRYNKQE
-387 HLYALQ
+387 SLYALQ
-393 NINVKI
+393 NINVQI

-432 VLIDGTPLTSENLLS
+432 VLIDGIPLTTNNLLS

-483 TALDFAAAA
+483 DALEFAAAS
-492 EFVRMLPKGLDTL
+492 EFVRTLPNGLDTL

-528 RQPSILV
+528 RKPSILV

-586 EIVQKGEFNQL
+586 EIVQIGEFNQL

>member
-1 MSLEENKEACFVIGG
+1 
-16 TSMNHIIYFMKKLYS
+16 MNHIIYFMKKLYS

-61 ISMAGI
+61 ISMTGI
-67 INIGEETAFIAP
+67 INIGEETTFIAP
-79 VYRFLQ
+79 VSRFLQ
-85 DFPKTTSLISILGI
+85 DFPKTTSLVSILGI

-119 RTQQAFVRE
+119 RTQQAFVRK
-128 LRIETYNMI
+128 LRIETYSMI

-165 YGVNLILQLLAVILF
+165 YGVNLILQLLAAILF

-203 LLFLVASRA
+203 LLFLVASRV

-228 QDYLSGITDHFNG
+228 QGYLSGITDHFNG
-241 IKDIKSNTLEASRID
+241 IKDIKSNTLEASRLD
-256 WLQSITEKM
+256 WLQSITGKM

-312 ILIFSRLWPR
+312 ILIFSRIWPR

-338 AFKSLWELQE
+338 AFKSLWELQG
-348 ECNEAVEMQDIH
+348 ECIEAIEMQDIH

-374 ECKGIYFRYNKKE
+374 ECKDIYFRYNKKE

-393 NINVKI
+393 NINVQI

-492 EFVRMLPKGLDTL
+492 EFVRILPKGLDTL

-557 LKGTMTIVVIAHRL
+557 LKGTMTIIVIAHRL

>member
-1 MSLEENKEACFVIGG
+1 MSLEENKGACFVIGG

-61 ISMAGI
+61 ISMTGI
-67 INIGEETAFIAP
+67 INVGEETAFIAP

-85 DFPKTTSLISILGI
+85 NFPKTTSLISILGI

-128 LRIETYNMI
+128 LRIETYSMI

-165 YGVNLILQLLAVILF
+165 YGVNLILQLLAAILF
-180 TFIQVGLA
+180 TFIQVGIA

-203 LLFLVASRA
+203 LLFLVASRV

-228 QDYLSGITDHFNG
+228 QGYLSGITDHFNG
-241 IKDIKSNTLEASRID
+241 IKDIKSNTLEASRLD
-256 WLQSITEKM
+256 WLQSITGKM

-304 QPTQLLLI
+304 QPAQLLLI
-312 ILIFSRLWPR
+312 ILIFSRIWPR

-338 AFKSLWELQE
+338 AFKSLWELQG
-348 ECNEAVEMQDIH
+348 ECIEAIEMQDIH

-374 ECKGIYFRYNKKE
+374 ECKDIYFRYNKKE

>member
-1 MSLEENKEACFVIGG
+1 
-16 TSMNHIIYFMKKLYS
+16 MNHIIYFMKKLYS
-31 SAGKILYVN
+31 SAGNILYVN

-61 ISMAGI
+61 ISMTGI
-67 INIGEETAFIAP
+67 INIGEETTFIAP
-79 VYRFLQ
+79 VSRFLQ
-85 DFPKTTSLISILGI
+85 DFPKTASLVSILGI

-119 RTQQAFVRE
+119 RTQQAFIRE
-128 LRIETYNMI
+128 LRLETYSMI

-165 YGVNLILQLLAVILF
+165 YGVNLILQLLAAILF
-180 TFIQVGLA
+180 TFIQVGIA

-203 LLFLVASRA
+203 LLFLVASRV

-223 TSKLA
+223 TSELA
-228 QDYLSGITDHFNG
+228 KDYLSGITDHFNG
-241 IKDIKSNTLEASRID
+241 IKDIKSNTLEASRLD
-256 WLQSITEKM
+256 WLQSITKKM

-289 LIAFFILLSV
+289 LIAFFLLLSV
-299 SIFKA
+299 SMFQA

-348 ECNEAVEMQDIH
+348 ECKEAIEMQDIH
-360 QQKHIKPICIEQGI
+360 QQKHIERIRIKQGM
-374 ECKGIYFRYNKKE
+374 ECKDVYFRYNKQE
-387 HLYALQ
+387 SLYALQ
-393 NINVKI
+393 NINVQI

-432 VLIDGTPLTSENLLS
+432 VLIDGTPLTTDNLLS

-483 TALDFAAAA
+483 SALNFAAAA
-492 EFVRMLPKGLDTL
+492 EFVQTLPKGLDTL

-528 RQPSILV
+528 RKPSILV

-557 LKGTMTIVVIAHRL
+557 LKGTMTIIVIAHRL

-597 AKERKGVFRNLL
+597 AKERKGVFRSLL

>member
-1 MSLEENKEACFVIGG
+1 
-16 TSMNHIIYFMKKLYS
+16 MNYIIYFMKKLYS

-55 ILLIPM
+55 ILLLPM
-61 ISMAGI
+61 ISMTGI
-67 INIGEETAFIAP
+67 INTGEETSFIAP
-79 VYRFLQ
+79 VYRILQ
-85 DFPKTTSLISILGI
+85 NFPKTTSLISILGI
-99 YILIVLG
+99 YVLIVLS
-106 QNLLQRNITLRDA
+106 QNILQRNITLRDA
-119 RTQQAFVRE
+119 RTQQVFVRK
-128 LRIETYNMI
+128 LRVETYSMI
-137 LKAKWSF
+137 LKAKWRF

-165 YGVNLILQLLAVILF
+165 YGINLILQLLATILF

-188 FLLSPQITIFVLVFG
+188 FLLSPQVTVFVLGFG
-203 LLFLVASRA
+203 LLFLVASRV

-223 TSKLA
+223 NSELA
-228 QDYLSGITDHFNG
+228 KDYLSGITDHFNG
-241 IKDIKSNTLEASRID
+241 IKDIKSNTLEGSRLE
-256 WLQSITEKM
+256 WFQSITKKM
-265 SNEQMEYMRIR
+265 SSEQMEYMRIR
-276 SNSQLFYKVSMAI
+276 SNSQLFYKISMAI
-289 LIAFFILLSV
+289 LIAFFIFLSV
-299 SIFKA
+299 NMFQA
-304 QPTQLLLI
+304 QTAQLLLI

-338 AFKSLWELQE
+338 AFKSLWELQQ
-348 ECNEAVEMQDIH
+348 ECNEAVEMQDIYM
-360 QQKHIKPICIEQGI
+360 QKHIKPICIKQGI
-374 ECKGIYFRYNKKE
+374 ECKDVSFRYNKQE
-387 HLYALQ
+387 ALYALQ
-393 NINVKI
+393 NINVQI

-432 VLIDGTPLTSENLLS
+432 VLIDGTPLTTDNLLS
-447 LRRAISYVPQDPFLF
+447 LRQAISYVPQDPFLF
-462 NASIRENLLMI
+462 NASIRENLMMI
-473 EPNASEEQIW
+473 DSNVNEEQIW
-483 TALDFAAAA
+483 AALEFAAAT
-492 EFVRMLPKGLDTL
+492 EFVRMLPNGLDTL

-528 RQPSILV
+528 RKPSILV

>member
-1 MSLEENKEACFVIGG
+1 
-16 TSMNHIIYFMKKLYS
+16 MNHIIYFMKKLYS

-61 ISMAGI
+61 ISMTGI
-67 INIGEETAFIAP
+67 INIGEETPFITP
-79 VYRFLQ
+79 IYRFLQ
-85 DFPKTTSLISILGI
+85 DFPKTTSLIFILGI
-99 YILIVLG
+99 YVFIVLS

-119 RTQQAFVRE
+119 RTQQVFIRK
-128 LRIETYNMI
+128 LRIETYSMI

-165 YGVNLILQLLAVILF
+165 YGINLILQLLATILF

-188 FLLSPQITIFVLVFG
+188 FLLSPHITIFVLVFG
-203 LLFLVASRA
+203 LLFLVASRV

-241 IKDIKSNTLEASRID
+241 IKDIKSNTLEASRLD
-256 WLQSITEKM
+256 WLQYITKKM
-265 SNEQMEYMRIR
+265 SSEQMEYMRIR
-276 SNSQLFYKVSMAI
+276 SNSQLFYKISMAI

-299 SIFKA
+299 NMFQA
-304 QPTQLLLI
+304 QTAQLLLI

-348 ECNEAVEMQDIH
+348 ECKEAIEMQDIH

-374 ECKGIYFRYNKKE
+374 ECKDIYFRYNKKE

-473 EPNASEEQIW
+473 DPNASEEQIW

>member
-1 MSLEENKEACFVIGG
+1 MEYLLRFL
-16 TSMNHIIYFMKKLYS
+16 KKLHAY
-31 SAGKILYVN
+31 AEKKIYIN
-40 LFGMVLISLLEGIGI
+40 LFGMAIVSLLEGIGI
-55 ILLIPM
+55 LMLIPM
-61 ISMAGI
+61 ITMSGFVKVESSSVFQSSMF
-67 INIGEETAFIAP
+67 E
-79 VYRFLQ
+79 FLNHIP
-85 DFPKTTSLISILGI
+85 DMLGLALILII
-99 YILIVLG
+99 YILLVIV
-106 QNLLQRNITLRDA
+106 QAILQQKITRKNMKILMG
-119 RTQQAFVRE
+119 FINEVRLE
-128 LRIETYNMI
+128 MYASL
-137 LKAKWSF
+137 LKANWTF
-144 FLEKRKT
+144 FVKKRKT
-151 NLINILTTELARVS
+151 DLINSLTEELGRVTNGTNLFFQMITS
-165 YGVNLILQLLAVILF
+165 LVFTLIQIGVAMW
-180 TFIQVGLA
+180 
-188 FLLSPQITIFVLVFG
+188 LSVKVTIFVLFAGIVLAYF
-203 LLFLVASRA
+203 SRR
-212 FIKKARILGGK
+212 FIKKSRELGNK
-223 TSKLA
+223 TSEIAKV
-228 QDYLSGITDHFNG
+228 YIGGITDHFNG
-241 IKDIKSNTLEASRID
+241 VKDIKSNMLEDAKYS
-256 WLQSITEKM
+256 WLYNWCKKIEK
-265 SNEQMEYMRIR
+265 EQLEFIKLK
-276 SNSQLFYKVSMAI
+276 NHSQLFYKITSSI
-289 LIAFFILLSV
+289 LIAFLIFTSV
-299 SIFKA
+299 KLFQA

-312 ILIFSRLWPR
+312 VLIFSRLWPR

-348 ECNEAVEMQDIH
+348 ECNEAIEMKDIH

-374 ECKGIYFRYNKKE
+374 ECKDIYFRYNKKE

>member
-1 MSLEENKEACFVIGG
+1 
-16 TSMNHIIYFMKKLYS
+16 MNHIIYFMKKLYS
-31 SAGKILYVN
+31 SAGNILYVN

-61 ISMAGI
+61 ISMTGI
-67 INIGEETAFIAP
+67 INIGEETTFIAP
-79 VYRFLQ
+79 VSRFLQ
-85 DFPKTTSLISILGI
+85 DFPKTASLVSILGI

-119 RTQQAFVRE
+119 RTQQAFIRE
-128 LRIETYNMI
+128 LRIETYSMI

-165 YGVNLILQLLAVILF
+165 YGVNLILQLLAAILF
-180 TFIQVGLA
+180 TFIQVGIA

-203 LLFLVASRA
+203 LLFLVASRV

-223 TSKLA
+223 TSELA
-228 QDYLSGITDHFNG
+228 KDYLSGITDHFNG
-241 IKDIKSNTLEASRID
+241 IKDIKSNTLEASRLD
-256 WLQSITEKM
+256 WLQSITKKM

-289 LIAFFILLSV
+289 LIAFFLLLSV
-299 SIFKA
+299 SMFQA

-338 AFKSLWELQE
+338 AFKSLWELQK
-348 ECNEAVEMQDIH
+348 ECKEAIEMQDIH

-374 ECKGIYFRYNKKE
+374 ECKDVHFRYNKQE
-387 HLYALQ
+387 SLYALQ
-393 NINVKI
+393 NINVQI

-432 VLIDGTPLTSENLLS
+432 VLIDGTPLTTDNLLS

-483 TALDFAAAA
+483 SALKFAAAA
-492 EFVRMLPKGLDTL
+492 EFVQTLPNGLDTL

-528 RQPSILV
+528 RKPSILV

-552 SAIER
+552 SAIEK

-586 EIVQKGEFNQL
+586 EIVQIGEFNQL

>member
-1 MSLEENKEACFVIGG
+1 
-16 TSMNHIIYFMKKLYS
+16 MNHIIYFMKKLYS
-31 SAGKILYVN
+31 SAGNILYVN

-61 ISMAGI
+61 ISMTGI
-67 INIGEETAFIAP
+67 INIGEETTFIAP
-79 VYRFLQ
+79 VSRFLQ
-85 DFPKTTSLISILGI
+85 DFPKTASLVSILGI

-119 RTQQAFVRE
+119 RTQQAFIRE
-128 LRIETYNMI
+128 LRLETYSMI

-165 YGVNLILQLLAVILF
+165 YGVNLILQLLAAILF
-180 TFIQVGLA
+180 TFIQVGIA

-203 LLFLVASRA
+203 LLFLVASRV

-223 TSKLA
+223 TSELA
-228 QDYLSGITDHFNG
+228 KDYLSGITDHFNG
-241 IKDIKSNTLEASRID
+241 IKDIKSNTLEASRLD
-256 WLQSITEKM
+256 WLQFITKKM

-289 LIAFFILLSV
+289 LIAFFLLLSV
-299 SIFKA
+299 SMFQA

-348 ECNEAVEMQDIH
+348 ECKEAIEMQDIH
-360 QQKHIKPICIEQGI
+360 QQKHIEPIRIKQGM
-374 ECKGIYFRYNKKE
+374 ECKDVYFRYNKQE
-387 HLYALQ
+387 SLYALQ
-393 NINVKI
+393 NINVQI

-432 VLIDGTPLTSENLLS
+432 VLIDGTPLTTDNLLS

-483 TALDFAAAA
+483 SALNFAAAA
-492 EFVRMLPKGLDTL
+492 EFVQTLPKGLNTL

-528 RQPSILV
+528 RKPSILV

-557 LKGTMTIVVIAHRL
+557 LKGTMTIIVIAHRL

-586 EIVQKGEFNQL
+586 EIVQKGAFNQL
-597 AKERKGVFRNLL
+597 AKERKGVFRSLL

>member
-1 MSLEENKEACFVIGG
+1 
-16 TSMNHIIYFMKKLYS
+16 MNHIIYFMKKLYS
-31 SAGKILYVN
+31 SAGNILYVN

-61 ISMAGI
+61 ISMIGI
-67 INIGEETAFIAP
+67 INIGEETTFIAP
-79 VYRFLQ
+79 VSRFLQ
-85 DFPKTTSLISILGI
+85 DFPKTASLVSILGI

-119 RTQQAFVRE
+119 RTQQAFIRE
-128 LRIETYNMI
+128 LRIETYSMI

-165 YGVNLILQLLAVILF
+165 YGVNLILQLLAAILF
-180 TFIQVGLA
+180 TFIQVGIA

-203 LLFLVASRA
+203 LLFLVASRV

-223 TSKLA
+223 TSELA
-228 QDYLSGITDHFNG
+228 KDYLSGITDHFNG
-241 IKDIKSNTLEASRID
+241 IKDIKSNTLEASRLD
-256 WLQSITEKM
+256 WLQSITKKM

-289 LIAFFILLSV
+289 LIAFFLLLSV
-299 SIFKA
+299 SMFQA

-338 AFKSLWELQE
+338 AFKSLWELQK
-348 ECNEAVEMQDIH
+348 ECKEAIEMQDIH

-374 ECKGIYFRYNKKE
+374 ECKDVHFRYNKQE
-387 HLYALQ
+387 SLYALQ
-393 NINVKI
+393 NINVQI

-432 VLIDGTPLTSENLLS
+432 VLIDGTPLTTDNLLS

-483 TALDFAAAA
+483 SALKFAAAA
-492 EFVRMLPKGLDTL
+492 EFVQTLPNGLDTL

-528 RQPSILV
+528 RKPSILV

-543 DTENEVKIQ
+543 DTENELKIQ
-552 SAIER
+552 SAIEK

-586 EIVQKGEFNQL
+586 EIVQIGEFNQL

>member
-1 MSLEENKEACFVIGG
+1 
-16 TSMNHIIYFMKKLYS
+16 MNHIIYFMKKLYS

-61 ISMAGI
+61 ISMTGI
-67 INIGEETAFIAP
+67 INLGEETTFIVP
-79 VYRFLQ
+79 VSRFWQ
-85 DFPKTTSLISILGI
+85 DFPKTTSLAFILGI

-106 QNLLQRNITLRDA
+106 QNLLQRNIALRDA

-128 LRIETYNMI
+128 LRIETYSMI
-137 LKAKWSF
+137 LKAKWFF

-165 YGVNLILQLLAVILF
+165 YGVNLILQLLAAILF
-180 TFIQVGLA
+180 TFIQVGIA

-203 LLFLVASRA
+203 LLFLVASRV

-223 TSKLA
+223 TSELA
-228 QDYLSGITDHFNG
+228 KDYLSGITDHFNG
-241 IKDIKSNTLEASRID
+241 IKEIKSNTLESSRLD
-256 WLQSITEKM
+256 WLQSIAEKM

-289 LIAFFILLSV
+289 LIAFFLLLSV
-299 SIFKA
+299 SMFQA
-304 QPTQLLLI
+304 QSTQLLLI

-348 ECNEAVEMQDIH
+348 ECKEVFEMQDIH
-360 QQKHIKPICIEQGI
+360 QQKHIKPIGIEQGI
-374 ECKGIYFRYNKKE
+374 ECKDVHFRYNKQE
-387 HLYALQ
+387 SLYALQ
-393 NINVKI
+393 NINVQI

-432 VLIDGTPLTSENLLS
+432 VLIDGTPLITDNILS

-462 NASIRENLLMI
+462 NASIRDNLLMI
-473 EPNASEEQIW
+473 EPNASEEEIW
-483 TALDFAAAA
+483 DALSFAAAA
-492 EFVRMLPKGLDTL
+492 EFVQTLPKGLDTL

-528 RQPSILV
+528 RKPSILV

-543 DTENEVKIQ
+543 DAENEVKIQ

-597 AKERKGVFRNLL
+597 AKEKKGVFRSLL
-609 GSQMEVGS
+609 GAQMEVGS